1 MNTLDST
8 QKTPET
14 AQSTTNKPSN
24 VVWGLGVLT
33 VFGLIIAFAA
43 RL

>member
-1 MNTLDST
+1 MNTADST
-8 QKTPET
+8 QKTPEA
-14 AQSTTNKPSN
+14 AQANTNKPAN
-24 VVWGLGVLT
+24 VVWGLIVLT

>member
-8 QKTPET
+8 QKTPEV
-14 AQSTTNKPSN
+14 AQTTTKKPAN
-24 VVWGLGVLT
+24 VVWGIGVLT
-33 VFGLIIAFAA
+33 VIGLIIAFAA